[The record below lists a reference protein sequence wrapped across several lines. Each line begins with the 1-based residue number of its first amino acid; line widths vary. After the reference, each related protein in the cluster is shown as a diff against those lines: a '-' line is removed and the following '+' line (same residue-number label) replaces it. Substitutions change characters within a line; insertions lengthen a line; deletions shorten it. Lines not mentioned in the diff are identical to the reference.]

1 MVTRGSTRL
10 PNDNTAEAIGAK
22 LNNFQNNVCYSVS
35 IDLAFSMEA
44 VFYGDQT
51 IRYDDPLELKVWVSE
66 EQCQKSTLLWTS
78 PIIDRTDWRT

>member
-1 MVTRGSTRL
+1 M

-66 EQCQKSTLLWTS
+66 QQCQKSTLLWTS
-78 PIIDRTDWRT
+78 PIIDHTDWRT